1 MSPPGGP
8 KGEFRRAQHEGSSV
22 SRSRVGSLGRRLSYW
37 LALQSL
43 VGLVMVCAA
52 VYGATHLGFQS
63 RQSEAMAQKQVQ
75 LQHLLAEAARDG
87 DVATLK
93 HKLDDF
99 FIGHPDMALALTRAA
114 DGSEFYRRSASNPAV
129 EPRVAR
135 FTVSAPAPTQGTLD
149 AVLVLDI
156 REDTALLRR
165 IGITLAL
172 AAMAGTLLVS
182 VGGFLLVRLGLRP
195 VRHLVNQTRQL
206 AADTLH
212 RRLDGS
218 AQPEELEP
226 LIAQFNELLGRLE
239 LAYVQMEGFNAD
251 VAHELCTPLATL
263 ISSTELAL
271 RKARSAIELR
281 EVLGSNLEELQR
293 VASIVHDMLFLSQAD
308 RGSVARRAVT
318 PSLATLVQQV
328 CNYHE
333 AALEDAGLTLEIAGD
348 ANGSFDTALLQR
360 ALSNLIGNATR
371 YAQHGSA
378 VRIEITRPTPDEVQ
392 LQVVNRGTTIDPAHL
407 PRLFDRFYRG
417 DASRSHSDRNH
428 GLGLAIVAAIARMH
442 GGRPLASS
450 SEGISAI
457 GMRLRDGNTEGMS
470 LQLGKSSIANQPS

>member
-1 MSPPGGP
+1 M
-8 KGEFRRAQHEGSSV
+8 
-22 SRSRVGSLGRRLSYW
+22 SRSRIGSLGRRLSYW

-43 VGLVMVCAA
+43 VGLVVVCAA
-52 VYGATHLGFQS
+52 LYGATHLGFQS
-63 RQSEAMAQKQVQ
+63 RQAEEMVQKQVQ
-75 LQHLLAEAARDG
+75 LRHLLAEAARDG

-99 FIGHPDMALALTRAA
+99 FVGHPDMELALTRAS
-114 DGSEFYRRSASNPAV
+114 DGSEFYRRSAPSPAIDQ
-129 EPRVAR
+129 RVAR
-135 FTVSAPAPTQGTLD
+135 FTVPAPAPAQGTLD
-149 AVLVLDI
+149 AVLMLDI
-156 REDTALLRR
+156 RDDAALLRR
-165 IGITLAL
+165 IGFTLAF
-172 AAMAGTLLVS
+172 AALAGTLLVS
-182 VGGFLLVRLGLRP
+182 AGGFLLVRLGLRP
-195 VRHLVNQTRQL
+195 VRDLVDQTRQL

-271 RKARSAIELR
+271 RKARDATELR

-308 RGSVARRAVT
+308 RGVIARRVPT
-318 PSLATLVQQV
+318 TSLAALALQV

-333 AALEDAGLTLEIAGD
+333 AALEDAGLALEIVGD
-348 ANGSFDTALLQR
+348 ASGSFDTPLLQR
-360 ALSNLIGNATR
+360 ALSNLVGNATR
-371 YAQHGSA
+371 YAQRGST
-378 VRIEITRPTPDEVQ
+378 VRVEIIQSAPGEVQ
-392 LQVVNRGTTIDPAHL
+392 FQVVNRGTAIEPSHL

-417 DASRSHSDRNH
+417 DPSRSHADRNH

-442 GGRPLASS
+442 GGRPLATSAD
-450 SEGISAI
+450 GISSI
-457 GMRLRDGNTEGMS
+457 GMS
-470 LQLGKSSIANQPS
+470 LKDGSAEYELPVQATPAATVGVMPGP

>member
-1 MSPPGGP
+1 M
-8 KGEFRRAQHEGSSV
+8 

-43 VGLVMVCAA
+43 VGLVVVCAA
-52 VYGATHLGFQS
+52 VYAATHLGFQS

-99 FIGHPDMALALTRAA
+99 FIGHPDMALALTRAS
-114 DGSEFYRRSASNPAV
+114 DGSEFYRRAAPNTALDQ
-129 EPRVAR
+129 RVAR
-135 FTVSAPAPTQGTLD
+135 FTVPAPAPAQGKLD

-156 REDTALLRR
+156 REDAVLLRR

-172 AAMAGTLLVS
+172 AALAGILLVS

-195 VRHLVNQTRQL
+195 VRDLVNQTRQL

-239 LAYVQMEGFNAD
+239 LTYVQMEGFNAD

-271 RKARSAIELR
+271 RKARDASELR
-281 EVLGSNLEELQR
+281 EMLGSNLEELQR
-293 VASIVHDMLFLSQAD
+293 LASIVHDMLFLSQAD
-308 RGSVARRAVT
+308 RGAVARRVST
-318 PSLATLVQQV
+318 PSLAALAQQV
-328 CNYHE
+328 CDYHE

-348 ANGSFDTALLQR
+348 ATGSFDTPLLQR

-378 VRIEITRPTPDEVQ
+378 VRVEIVQSAPGEVQ
-392 LQVVNRGTTIDPAHL
+392 LQVVNRGTTIKPAHL

-417 DASRSHSDRNH
+417 DASRSHSERNH

-442 GGRPLASS
+442 GGRPLVSS
-450 SEGISAI
+450 SEGISSI
-457 GMRLRDGNTEGMS
+457 GMS
-470 LQLGKSSIANQPS
+470 LKDGMAEPGTSAPASPAAPGVVPER

>member
-1 MSPPGGP
+1 M
-8 KGEFRRAQHEGSSV
+8 

-43 VGLVMVCAA
+43 VGLVVVCAA

-63 RQSEAMAQKQVQ
+63 RQAEEMVQKQVQ
-75 LQHLLAEAARDG
+75 LRHLLAEAARDG

-99 FIGHPDMALALTRAA
+99 FIGHPDMGLALNRAS
-114 DGSEFYRRSASNPAV
+114 DGSEFYRRSAPSPAIDQ
-129 EPRVAR
+129 RVAR
-135 FTVSAPAPTQGTLD
+135 FTVPAPAPAQGTLD
-149 AVLVLDI
+149 AVLMLDI
-156 REDTALLRR
+156 RDDAALLRR
-165 IGITLAL
+165 IGFTLAF
-172 AAMAGTLLVS
+172 AALAGTLLVS
-182 VGGFLLVRLGLRP
+182 AGGFLLVRLGLRP
-195 VRHLVNQTRQL
+195 VRDLVDQTRQL

-226 LIAQFNELLGRLE
+226 LIAQFNELLSRLE

-271 RKARSAIELR
+271 RKARDATELR

-308 RGSVARRAVT
+308 RGVIARRVPT
-318 PSLATLVQQV
+318 TSLAALALQV

-333 AALEDAGLTLEIAGD
+333 AALEDAGLALEIVGD
-348 ANGSFDTALLQR
+348 ASGSFDTPLLQR
-360 ALSNLIGNATR
+360 ALSNLVGNATR
-371 YAQHGSA
+371 YAQRGST
-378 VRIEITRPTPDEVQ
+378 VRVEIIQSAPGEVQ
-392 LQVVNRGTTIDPAHL
+392 FQVVNRGTAIEPSHL

-417 DASRSHSDRNH
+417 DPSRSHADRNH

-442 GGRPLASS
+442 GGRPLATSAD
-450 SEGISAI
+450 GISSI
-457 GMRLRDGNTEGMS
+457 GMS
-470 LQLGKSSIANQPS
+470 LKDGSAEYELPVQATPAATVGVMPGP